1 MESLLSEIEQMLQI
15 QLKKDFKKISSTVSK
30 DNSF

>member
-15 QLKKDFKKISSTVSK
+15 QTKKDFKKISSAVSK
-30 DNSF
+30 DNGF